1 VRESTGDVGLNLI
14 ERIGHSRKA
23 SFAAA
28 LFVILA
34 AAFGYAATVSS
45 GQGSVCDV
53 KRALLETYGTPVYNR
68 ATQLSDDTYSAKV
81 YLEIARKSSELDQKR
96 EYAHLAILSVNAAIG
111 KAIEFEQKSKVNLWP
126 YPSDPNLKS
135 NIYYAKTFQNIENL
149 ERRQL
154 RIIAQQ
160 FDNQFDEHTAEFGN
174 CNFAS
179 VLGDWLG
186 LLAVLFTFLSVSLIS
201 IREYHNHA

>member
-1 VRESTGDVGLNLI
+1 MNLI
-14 ERIGHSRKA
+14 QRIGHSRKA

-28 LFVILA
+28 FFVILA
-34 AAFGYAATVSS
+34 AVFGYAATVSS

-53 KRALLETYGTPVYNR
+53 KRALLETYGSPVYNR
-68 ATQLSDDTYSAKV
+68 ATQLSDDTYSAQV
-81 YLEIARKSSELDQKR
+81 YLEIARKSSELDKKR

-111 KAIEFEQKSKVNLWP
+111 NAIEFEQKSKEKLWS
-126 YPSDPNLKS
+126 YPTDPNVMS
-135 NIYYAKTFQNIENL
+135 DVYYAKTFQDIENL
-149 ERRQL
+149 ERKQL

-179 VLGDWLG
+179 ALADWLG